1 LGLFLGAF
9 ASACTVHADTLE
21 PPGEYPEDRYA
32 KVAVLQWAH
41 PEYAPVPA
49 TLEQAESYKAANR
62 ETLAAWAERARAHGA
77 ELLVTPEF
85 GVTGYPKTQDGEDQF
100 QAPDQIAP
108 YAESVPGPSSE
119 RLGQV
124 AQRLGMHLAFSLAER
139 DQVTGHYHN
148 TLVLL
153 GADGALLGT
162 HRKRNLFG
170 SERKFLRPGGGATV
184 MNTPFGRIGM
194 MICAD
199 IYHGPTL
206 EDYRRAAPDL
216 LLVSAAWTVSGAMN
230 SFRSVARSV
239 RATVLASNLA
249 DHPDS
254 GVLNPDGTAQ
264 SHIREGEGLAF
275 GYIKRRP

>member
-1 LGLFLGAF
+1 MT
-9 ASACTVHADTLE
+9 ACAVQADVLE
-21 PPGEYPEDRYA
+21 PPGEYPADRYA
-32 KVAVLQWAH
+32 KVAVLQWTH
-41 PEYAPVPA
+41 PEYAPLPA

-62 ETLAAWAERARAHGA
+62 AILTTWAERAREQGA

-85 GVTGYPKTQDGEDQF
+85 GVTGYPKTEDGEDQF
-100 QAPDQIAP
+100 QSPAQIAP
-108 YAESVPGPSSE
+108 YAEPVPGPSTIQ
-119 RLGQV
+119 LGEV

-139 DQVTGHYHN
+139 DQASGLVHN

-153 GADGALLGT
+153 GSDGELLGT

-199 IYHGPTL
+199 IYHGATV

-230 SFRSVARSV
+230 SFRSVARNV

-254 GVLNPDGTAQ
+254 GVVGPDGTPQ
-264 SHIREGEGLAF
+264 SHLRQGEGLAF
-275 GYIKRRP
+275 GYVQRRP